1 MARQSSPSTARLTL
15 ILGALSAF
23 GPLSIDMYLPAL
35 PALARE
41 FNTDT
46 AAVQLTLSIFFIG
59 LALGQA
65 FYGPI
70 ADRIGRR
77 GPLLAGC
84 ALYTVASCACALAP
98 SIESLI
104 VLRCVQA
111 LGGCAGM
118 VLSRSVV
125 RDTFDAH
132 NSARMYSFLMLVMGL
147 APISAPFI
155 GGQLLLAFSW
165 RAIFWLLAGFGL
177 LCFVLV
183 AFGLP
188 ESLPA
193 ERRRRDGLGQA
204 LAIYGRL
211 LADRQFLGYALSGGF
226 VTAGMFAYISG
237 SPFVF
242 IELYGVAP
250 EHFGWIFGSNA
261 LGLISVSQ
269 LNRWLLGRYRSEAIL
284 STALVIYAIAG
295 MLLALMAAT
304 GLGGM
309 LGLLPPLFVCV
320 ASVGLVGPNTTAAA
334 MAPHGQIAGSASA
347 LLGTLQFLVG
357 AGAGALVGLLDNGT
371 ALPMAGVIALCGI
384 AALTTFQLLAFR
396 SAQPVLHN

>member
-70 ADRIGRR
+70 ADR
-77 GPLLAGC
+77 LAGC

-104 VLRCVQA
+104 VLRCIQA

-211 LADRQFLGYALSGGF
+211 LADRQFLGYALAGGF

-261 LGLISVSQ
+261 LGLISASQ

-295 MLLALMAAT
+295 LLLALMAAT
-304 GLGGM
+304 GLGEM

-396 SAQPVLHN
+396 PAQRALHS

>member
-396 SAQPVLHN
+396 PAQHVLHN